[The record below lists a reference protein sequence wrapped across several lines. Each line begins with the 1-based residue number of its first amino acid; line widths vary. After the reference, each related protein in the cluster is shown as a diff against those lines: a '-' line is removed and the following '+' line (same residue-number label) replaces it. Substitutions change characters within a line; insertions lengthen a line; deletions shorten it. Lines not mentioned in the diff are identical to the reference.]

1 MTEQQQIDMGYK
13 FAQMEDAQFLR
24 ATEEVAKIIDSRT
37 GNDAKRMFDYWVVV
51 TMSRQTWRK
60 SQGLA

>member
-13 FAQMEDAQFLR
+13 FAQMDDAQFLR
-24 ATEEVAKIIDSRT
+24 ATEEVAKIINDLT
-37 GNDAKRMFDYWVVV
+37 GEDAKRMFDYWVVV
-51 TMSRQTWRK
+51 SMARQTWRK